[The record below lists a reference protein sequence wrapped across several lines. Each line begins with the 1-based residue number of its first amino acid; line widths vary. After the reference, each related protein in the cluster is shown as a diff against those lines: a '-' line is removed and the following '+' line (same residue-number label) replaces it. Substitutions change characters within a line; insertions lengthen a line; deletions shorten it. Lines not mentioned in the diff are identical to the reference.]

1 MPHFIEAV
9 YRLALS
15 MKANTERNAEIIHL
29 WVSGLTQEAI
39 GKRVGLDRRTVS
51 AIITRERAKMKI
63 GDRQSLV
70 EREVAFLDEVRGM
83 AMEIAD
89 QAPAPVTAG
98 KDGDVV
104 RDPATGEVVRDH
116 AGRLAGMKEARETSR
131 DLRKLLGLDQ
141 PTQSVV
147 TETVRYEVV
156 GLSDEDLE

>member
-1 MPHFIEAV
+1 MV
-9 YRLALS
+9 R
-15 MKANTERNAEIIHL
+15 ANHERNAEIVHL
-29 WVSGLTQEAI
+29 WVSGWTQVRIAERF
-39 GKRVGLDRRTVS
+39 GMSDKTVS

-63 GDRQSLV
+63 GDRQALV
-70 EREVAFLDEVRGM
+70 ERETAFLDRVRTM

-116 AGRLAGMKEARETSR
+116 GGRLAGMKEARETSR

>member
-1 MPHFIEAV
+1 MV
-9 YRLALS
+9 R
-15 MKANTERNAEIIHL
+15 ANHERNAEIVHL
-29 WVSGLTQEAI
+29 WVSGWTQVRIA
-39 GKRVGLDRRTVS
+39 KRFGMSDKTVS

-63 GDRQSLV
+63 GDRQALV
-70 EREVAFLDEVRGM
+70 ERETAFLDRVRTM

-104 RDPATGEVVRDH
+104 RDPETGEVVRDH
-116 AGRLAGMKEARETSR
+116 GGRLAGMKEARETSR